1 MEEGIEGEHLNGLR
15 GNMSLT
21 SIGQRNGQT
30 KSKGGLYNGLKVPR
44 IGAQAM
50 FVFLDLKFH
59 CQ

>member
-30 KSKGGLYNGLKVPR
+30 KSKVVYT
-44 IGAQAM
+44 M
-50 FVFLDLKFH
+50 D
-59 CQ
+59 